1 MTIKITIRKDKVNSV
16 GLCPV
21 VIQLSE
27 VKKVARIP
35 LGFSVAPKDFDE
47 KNFTVL
53 KSNTE
58 HKRLNELLA
67 QAQSKISETNR
78 IISSIKSSVFFLE
91 DEMLLFKDFFLTDS
105 NELQDKF
112 NKYIEEHGIKE
123 QVSHVFFSSRDDGNP
138 SFRFQPKVNF
148 QIKIPI
154 GMHDTV
160 RALIKKIIR
169 NEKDPLLDELNSE
182 KEDNRDEYSEDIEKF
197 KGAWQKYLLHCRTTK
212 RRSTASRLDNF
223 YNILV
228 EYTDLNLIP
237 LTFDSL
243 DEDFGV
249 GFKQY
254 LLNEHYNYL
263 TDSKGVSN
271 GTVHNI
277 LKSLS
282 AFLNWAFKKGH
293 NKNIEFKK
301 WVTQKPKTDL
311 QYLTEPQLK
320 ALQEHKLIP
329 GSSFDKSRDL
339 WLFSAYSGMRISDI
353 QRWMPSF
360 VTTEGTIKYKS
371 QKSRKNCTVGL
382 NKVTQSIL
390 NKYNNQLPKQNSV
403 LINKNIKKILAQ
415 MGYDKILVNRVI
427 AKGNDDIVRTLSL
440 AEAITV
446 HSAKRSF
453 INLMISKKVQ
463 VAHLST
469 MIGNEIKTL
478 MVYYKDDTSQ
488 MRKVMN
494 ELDL

>member
-1 MTIKITIRKDKVNSV
+1 MTVKITLRKDKINSV

-21 VIQLSE
+21 VIILSE
-27 VKKVARIP
+27 AKRVVRIP

-47 KNFTVL
+47 KNTTIF

-67 QAQSKISETNR
+67 QAQKKILETRR
-78 IISSIKSSVFFLE
+78 IISLIKSSILLVE
-91 DEMLLFKDFFLTDS
+91 DEMLLFKDFYLADAG
-105 NELQDKF
+105 ELQDKVD
-112 NKYIEEHGIKE
+112 NYIEEHNLKEEIKE
-123 QVSHVFFSSRDDGNP
+123 VLFYNSDNINAPLKYQR
-138 SFRFQPKVNF
+138 RAKF
-148 QIKIPI
+148 QITIPI
-154 GMHDTV
+154 GIHDTV

-169 NEKDPLLDELNSE
+169 NEKDPLLDELYFE

-197 KGAWQKYLLHCRTTK
+197 KNAWQKYLLHCRTEK
-212 RRSTASRLDNF
+212 RPSTASRLDNF
-223 YNILV
+223 YKILV
-228 EYTDLNLIP
+228 EYTDFNMIP

-243 DEDFGV
+243 NEDFGI

-263 TDSKGVSN
+263 TQSKGVSN

-277 LKSLS
+277 MKSIA
-282 AFLNWAFKKGH
+282 AFLNWSFKRGF
-293 NKNIEFKK
+293 NNSIEFKK

-311 QYLTEPQLK
+311 QYLTETQLK
-320 ALQEHKLIP
+320 ALQKHQLIP
-329 GSSFDKSRDL
+329 GSSLDKSRDL

-353 QRWMPSF
+353 ERWMPSF
-360 VTTEGTIKYKS
+360 ITTEGTIKYKS

-382 NKVTQSIL
+382 NKVTMKIL
-390 NKYNNQLPKQNSV
+390 KKYNNHLPKQNSV

-415 MGYDKILVNRVI
+415 MGFDKINVNRII
-427 AKGNDDIVRTLSL
+427 AKGTEDVVKTMSL

-453 INLMISKKVQ
+453 INLMITKKVQ

-469 MIGNEIKTL
+469 MIGNEVKSL
-478 MVYYKDDTSQ
+478 MVYYKDDTSE
-488 MRKVMN
+488 MKKVMN
-494 ELDL
+494 ELKI